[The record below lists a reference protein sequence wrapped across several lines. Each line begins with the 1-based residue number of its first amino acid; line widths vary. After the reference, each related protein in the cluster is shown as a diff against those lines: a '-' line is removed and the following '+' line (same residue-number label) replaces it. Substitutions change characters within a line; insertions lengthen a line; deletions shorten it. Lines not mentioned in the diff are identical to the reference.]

1 MKRQQLALESQTER
15 AIQDSARS
23 KVKHLSREDLDR
35 LVNSNVTKQAEL
47 YLPISPYLP
56 HISAISPLQR
66 HQAGEEPAAQPRP
79 QAQPQPQPQP

>member
-35 LVNSNVTKQAEL
+35 LVNSNVTKQAERYLPYTSPISPL
-47 YLPISPYLP
+47 YLPSNVTKQERSWPP
-56 HISAISPLQR
+56 NPK
-66 HQAGEEPAAQPRP
+66 
-79 QAQPQPQPQP
+79 AQPQPQP